1 MSNTDQIAYW
11 NGQAGEK
18 WVRHAERLDALLAP
32 FADEV
37 LATVALS
44 EGEHVLDIGCG
55 AGALTLKAALRVGDE
70 RGAVGIDVSKPLLSL
85 ARRRAFERGAPVSFE
100 EADAAL
106 YRSERPVDALI
117 SRFGVMFFDDP
128 VGAFAN
134 LRESL
139 KPEGRMT
146 FACWQALSEND
157 WARAPLEAALPL
169 LPTPPAPPPAG
180 APGPFAFSDKDRVA
194 AILRDAGWKGIAIH
208 PWLGRVT
215 LPGDT
220 HSDAA
225 RFLME
230 LGPVA
235 RLVSEAGADL
245 SQVEDALTRKLAA
258 HADQNGRITMPA
270 AAWIVSAISGSSART
285 R

>member
-18 WVRHAERLDALLAP
+18 WVRHAQRLDALLEP

-37 LATVALS
+37 LTTVSLI
-44 EGEHVLDIGCG
+44 EGEHVLDVGCG
-55 AGALTLKAALRVGDE
+55 AGALTLEAAFRVGDK

-85 ARRRAFERGAPVSFE
+85 ARLRATERGAPAFFE
-100 EADAAL
+100 EADAAV

-128 VGAFAN
+128 VTAFAN
-134 LRESL
+134 LRDSL

-169 LPTPPAPPPAG
+169 LAAPPAPPPPG
-180 APGPFAFSDKDRVA
+180 APGPFAFADKDRVA
-194 AILRDAGWKGIAIH
+194 SLLRDAGWKGIVIH

-220 HSDAA
+220 NSEAA
-225 RFLME
+225 RFMME

-245 SQVEDALTRKLAA
+245 SQVEEALIGTLAA
-258 HADQNGRITMPA
+258 HTDQNGRVTMPA
-270 AAWIVSAISGSSART
+270 AAWIVSAISG
-285 R
+285 

>member
-18 WVRHAERLDALLAP
+18 WVRHAERLDALLEP

-37 LATVALS
+37 LETVSLI
-44 EGEHVLDIGCG
+44 EGEHVLDVGCG
-55 AGALTLKAALRVGDE
+55 AGALTLKAGFRVGDK

-85 ARRRAFERGAPVSFE
+85 ARLRASERGAPASFE

-128 VGAFAN
+128 VAAFAN
-134 LRESL
+134 LRDSV
-139 KPEGRMT
+139 KPEGRMV

-157 WARAPLEAALPL
+157 WARAPLETALPL
-169 LPTPPAPPPAG
+169 LPAPPAPPPPG
-180 APGPFAFSDKDRVA
+180 APGPFAFADKDRVA
-194 AILRDAGWKGIAIH
+194 SILTDAGWKGIVIH

-220 HSDAA
+220 NSDAA
-225 RFLME
+225 RFMME

-235 RLVSEAGADL
+235 RLVSEAGAEL
-245 SQVEDALTRKLAA
+245 SQVEDALAGTLAA
-258 HADQNGRITMPA
+258 HTDQNGRVTMPA
-270 AAWIVSAISGSSART
+270 AAWIVSATAS
-285 R
+285 